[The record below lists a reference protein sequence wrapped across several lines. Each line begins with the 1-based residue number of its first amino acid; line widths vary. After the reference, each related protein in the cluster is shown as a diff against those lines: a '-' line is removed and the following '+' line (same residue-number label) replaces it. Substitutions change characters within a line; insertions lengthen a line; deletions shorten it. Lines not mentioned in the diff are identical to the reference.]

1 MTTINGTKKEFVG
14 LVNGIY
20 ALQNVEGKAFAI
32 KASKNL
38 KVLQDNLKDIE
49 VAGQPSA
56 EFLEL
61 AKQVN
66 EIAKEDAEDSKDRI
80 DALEAEN
87 EKLVKERQE
96 QIEAL
101 ETMLNDEISIKLETI
116 SEEELP
122 NAITTAQISSIQ
134 KINK

>member
-49 VAGQPSA
+49 VAGQPST

-101 ETMLNDEISIKLETI
+101 EAMLSDEISIKLETI

-134 KINK
+134 KIIK

>member
-101 ETMLNDEISIKLETI
+101 ETMLSDEISIKLETI

-134 KINK
+134 KIIK

>member
-134 KINK
+134 KIIK

>member
-38 KVLQDNLKDIE
+38 KVLQNNLKDIE

-66 EIAKEDAEDSKDRI
+66 EIAKEDAADSKDRI

-134 KINK
+134 KIIK

>member
-20 ALQNVEGKAFAI
+20 ALQNVEGKAFAL

-49 VAGQPSA
+49 VAGQPST
-56 EFLEL
+56 EFLDL
-61 AKQVN
+61 AKKVN
-66 EIAKEDAEDSKDRI
+66 EIAQEDTEDSKNRI
-80 DALEAEN
+80 DALEEEN
-87 EKLVKERQE
+87 KELVKERQE

-101 ETMLNDEISIKLETI
+101 ETMLSDEISIKLETI
-116 SEEELP
+116 SEEDLP
-122 NAITTAQISSIQ
+122 NAITAAQISSIQ
-134 KINK
+134 KIIK

>member
-66 EIAKEDAEDSKDRI
+66 EIAKEDAADSKDRI

-134 KINK
+134 KIIK